1 MPQQIWRRVSK
12 ATGRISY
19 QVKIEVGKKRDGK
32 PKYITKTYAKKKE
45 AEAFKRKV
53 LEERQ
58 QGIVTEPTKMT
69 VGEYLD
75 KWLEAAARRR
85 QVDAAAATRSRPLPL
100 SALRSMLGGL
110 RRWIGRLSLPSRVTD
125 WTSYAADNTY
135 EDDERNAKREFVTR
149 AVRASTPGTVLDVV
163 PP

>member
-75 KWLEAAARRR
+75 KWLEAAARPRLWSIGQR
-85 QVDAAAATRSRPLPL
+85 LPFIEQAGRGRL
-100 SALRSMLGGL
+100 GL
-110 RRWIGRLSLPSRVTD
+110 RCR
-125 WTSYAADNTY
+125 
-135 EDDERNAKREFVTR
+135 
-149 AVRASTPGTVLDVV
+149 
-163 PP
+163 